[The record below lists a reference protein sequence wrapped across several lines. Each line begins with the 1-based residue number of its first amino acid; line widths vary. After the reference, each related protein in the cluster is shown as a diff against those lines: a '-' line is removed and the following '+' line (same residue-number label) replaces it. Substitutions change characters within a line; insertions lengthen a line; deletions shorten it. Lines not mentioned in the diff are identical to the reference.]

1 MHKTIWLQMK
11 KPISLTIIAILSLAL
26 LFIQAFAFSTPVSAK
41 PTHTPKP
48 NETVTDEVP
57 GQSEKLDKSNKHP
70 GKKYNFKGQVDS
82 YKGGVLVLS
91 VKGGKTITVT
101 VDENTV
107 IKVSGPKNGARTIAP
122 GAMVVVRAVKINQ
135 QSYLA
140 LRVHVKPGKPKHVH
154 LKTPQHKVN

>member
-1 MHKTIWLQMK
+1 MRKT
-11 KPISLTIIAILSLAL
+11 ISLTILVILSLAL
-26 LFIQAFAFSTPVSAK
+26 LLTQAFAFSTPVSAK
-41 PTHTPKP
+41 PRHTPKP
-48 NETVTDEVP
+48 NETVTDKAP

-82 YKGGVLVLS
+82 YTGGVLVLS

-107 IKVSGPKNGARTIAP
+107 IKVSGPKKGARTIAP
-122 GAMVVVRAVKINQ
+122 GTMVIVQAVRIDQ

-140 LRVHVKPGKPKHVH
+140 LRVHIKPGKPRHVYR
-154 LKTPQHKVN
+154 